1 MKKIILILV
10 SLVVITAQLCGIGNA
25 KTWEEVKVEA
35 QDTIH
40 EAGDAVRAGNWR
52 LTKKYAQELIDKYP
66 DMDFGYLF
74 MGISYDDRGKHKKAI
89 EYYEKALQLHPN
101 DPDTYQNMGYAYLR
115 MKDYE
120 NSIKYLKK
128 AIELNPKSK

>member
-1 MKKIILILV
+1 MKKIVLILLYIFALTLF
-10 SLVVITAQLCGIGNA
+10 SSRTGSAM
-25 KTWEEVKVEA
+25 TTEEAVAEARNKINLAIEAVE
-35 QDTIH
+35 
-40 EAGDAVRAGNWR
+40 EENWR
-52 LTKKYAQELIDKYP
+52 LTKKYAEELIEKYP
-66 DMDFGYLF
+66 DMYFGYLF

-89 EYYEKALQLHPN
+89 EYYEKALELHPN
-101 DPDTYQNMGYAYLR
+101 DSDIYQNMGYAYLR